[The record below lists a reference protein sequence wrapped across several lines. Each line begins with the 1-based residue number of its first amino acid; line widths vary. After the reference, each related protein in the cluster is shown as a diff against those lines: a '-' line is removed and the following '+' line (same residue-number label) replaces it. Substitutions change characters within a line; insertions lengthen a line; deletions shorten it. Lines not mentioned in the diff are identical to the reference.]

1 MDFSSILEWLESHQ
15 EIMETLGNASLIILA
30 ITVVALPLVI
40 MKLPADYF
48 VKDKREVSWRNR
60 KYPMFWGI
68 LMIAKNLLGLIL
80 ILVGIAML
88 VLPGQGTLTILV
100 GLSQMNFPGK
110 YKLEQRIVRQE
121 SVHKSLNKIRS
132 FAQRPPFEIP
142 PD

>member
-60 KYPMFWGI
+60 KYPLFWGI
-68 LMIAKNLLGLIL
+68 MTIAKNLLGLVL

-110 YKLEQRIVRQE
+110 YKLEQRIVHQE
-121 SVHKSLNKIRS
+121 SVHKSLNKVRS
-132 FAQRPPFEIP
+132 LAKKPPFEFP